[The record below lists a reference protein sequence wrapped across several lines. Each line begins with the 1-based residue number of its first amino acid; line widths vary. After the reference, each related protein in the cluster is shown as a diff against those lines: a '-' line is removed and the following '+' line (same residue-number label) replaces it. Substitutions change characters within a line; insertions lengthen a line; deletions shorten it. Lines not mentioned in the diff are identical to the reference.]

1 MEGGGVDVQ
10 LYLVHDKYAPTP
22 FPSPPPFSFFL
33 RYYPLPPNSNGK
45 GKDLEKVNSTDKT
58 PCWGCPHNCTIFD
71 KCCSNPPIPPLF
83 ASTTTAPLSLAER
96 KKRKKT
102 PPHTPTKGTVE
113 TKQCHRLLLAP
124 RLLRLRR
131 CRCAVF
137 TAGVVVLQNVSPLLP
152 AAAVG
157 DGQGDDIAD
166 ESAGAGRLPPR
177 RLLRPLRARAE
188 EGECLGPRCCQ
199 TALALCPR
207 C

>member
-1 MEGGGVDVQ
+1 MF
-10 LYLVHDKYAPTP
+10 LTNAAPTP
-22 FPSPPPFSFFL
+22 
-33 RYYPLPPNSNGK
+33 N
-45 GKDLEKVNSTDKT
+45 
-58 PCWGCPHNCTIFD
+58 
-71 KCCSNPPIPPLF
+71 PPLF
-83 ASTTTAPLSLAER
+83 ASTTTAPLGLAKR

-102 PPHTPTKGTVE
+102 PPHPHPPQKGTVE
-113 TKQCHRLLLAP
+113 TKRCHRSLLAP
-124 RLLRLRR
+124 RWLRLCQ

-166 ESAGAGRLPPR
+166 ESAGVGRLPPR

-199 TALALCPR
+199 TALALGSSLLSDSVSAWVLAVVR
-207 C
+207 QR